1 MISASNRKA
10 SVVAATAVL
19 FISWVAATP
28 AHAAGVLAELRSS
41 AVLLP
46 QPSAGEAAPTAP
58 AGGVDVASGEL
69 WVCDAAQGFAPVV
82 AADSSVDPVLAI
94 GTIGNLQLPVS
105 PTTTPATC
113 GQVAH
118 DGAGNAYIT
127 QGVVDTKVTPSVAR
141 GVLRVPVRSTG
152 ALTTSAAYIATTA
165 GLDGNQ
171 PTAAAIGPDGN
182 LYVAFLKS
190 GNIKRIVGPAI
201 GSTQVVQ
208 SVGSTPSGHPGRAL
222 AFVGNDLFIGS
233 IDALSVILNA
243 TSPSCQGGCNAVAL
257 SDGFQGVAHT
267 GLAFDG
273 TDGLYF
279 TVAGNPLILGSSEVW
294 RLSMSTGLYT
304 FVAQGGADRNGSDV
318 SNFEF
323 VASKTN
329 LLALDAVGN
338 LWIGDDTSNAT
349 ATGAGRLWTVSA
361 TALASLQGGSPTA
374 GTNIQAIFNALHGP
388 WIVSLFSLQ
397 TDVTTQFVPTFNA
410 DGTFTATLTTS
421 AGVSTDAGVWQ
432 LTPPNVVQPFG
443 NPQARLTLAD
453 TQGVVLFS
461 NDILLLNVDRFASET
476 MGTGSL
482 GALGGTV
489 WVKFAP

>member
-1 MISASNRKA
+1 MNSASNGKA
-10 SVVAATAVL
+10 LVVSFITTLFVACVTAA
-19 FISWVAATP
+19 P

-41 AVLLP
+41 AALLP
-46 QPSAGEAAPTAP
+46 LPSAGEAVPTAP
-58 AGGVDVASGEL
+58 AGGVDVAGGQL

-82 AADSSVDPVLAI
+82 AADSNIDPILAL
-94 GTIGNLQLPVS
+94 GTVGNLHLPIS

-118 DGAGNAYIT
+118 DASGNAYVT

-141 GVLRVPVRSTG
+141 GILRVPVRSTG
-152 ALTTSAAYIATTA
+152 ALTASAAYIATTA

-257 SDGFQGVAHT
+257 SDGFSGVAHT

-273 TDGLYF
+273 IDGLYF
-279 TVAGNPLILGSSEVW
+279 TMAGNPLILGSSQVW

-304 FVAQGGADRNGSDV
+304 FVAQGGADRTGSDV
-318 SNFEF
+318 SNFAF

-329 LLALDAVGN
+329 LLMLDAASN

-349 ATGAGRLWTVSA
+349 AVGAGRLWTIPAA
-361 TALASLQGGSPTA
+361 TLASLQGGASVA

-388 WIVSLFSLQ
+388 WFVSLFSLQ
-397 TDVTTQFVPTFNA
+397 TGVTTQFVPTFNA

-443 NPQARLTLAD
+443 NPQAHLTLAD

-476 MGTGSL
+476 LGTGSL